1 MVSMKRKNDYSEQK
15 LFQCL
20 YWYLN
25 IFFRQSWKI
34 TSYKTIKHFYL
45 HCPCL
50 ALALLATEDTIFTY
64 LHFTLNNCF
73 GQQNQEIVD
82 QHLHKNK
89 SRHYSTLSFQTL
101 FQSKVCGLNILKQE
115 AFKRM
120 TPLYYKIKHRM
131 QIHSSIGQQ
140 HTHNQCVYV
149 QSSFLVI
156 IRFLVY
162 SGYVFVQV
170 NIIYWIMVSETW
182 SKLYPAFENTRIC
195 RSISMW
201 TGILWHDNTFPR
213 LLNTVCHVYVLNSCQ

>member
-1 MVSMKRKNDYSEQK
+1 MH
-15 LFQCL
+15 
-20 YWYLN
+20 YWQL
-25 IFFRQSWKI
+25 
-34 TSYKTIKHFYL
+34 KTQF
-45 HCPCL
+45 
-50 ALALLATEDTIFTY
+50 FTY

-156 IRFLVY
+156 IRFF
-162 SGYVFVQV
+162 SVFWLCVCAG
-170 NIIYWIMVSETW
+170 
-182 SKLYPAFENTRIC
+182 KHH
-195 RSISMW
+195 
-201 TGILWHDNTFPR
+201 ILDYCFRN
-213 LLNTVCHVYVLNSCQ
+213 LD